1 MIVSRRPEGLLVVR
15 QVDHQDQCR
24 LMARAWGANGFER
37 LDRWPSVERAAERHD
52 EGWRSWER
60 WPEIDD
66 RGRPTDFADLD
77 RTAHVRLY
85 SEGIR
90 AAAGLSDEVGLLVS
104 MHGQG
109 LYEKR
114 LGLDGPP
121 PPRAGRPVGIGAF
134 LAGQDR
140 LQAALR
146 ARLGGGEAL
155 ASWAWAAY
163 RLLQAW
169 DLLSLYLIWRAL
181 PAGHAGVLPA
191 VPRHADD
198 DGVAIALTPSGPRC
212 GAMDPYPFAVDPL
225 ELPVRSRLIED
236 RPYRSHTDL
245 RRALDDAPWRTETV
259 SVEAAAAPGAR
270 PSA

>member
-1 MIVSRRPEGLLVVR
+1 MIVR

-24 LMARAWGANGFER
+24 LMAQAWGGGGFER
-37 LDRWPSVERAAERHD
+37 LRDWESVEEAAGCHD
-52 EGWRSWER
+52 EGWRRWER
-60 WPEIDD
+60 WPDVD
-66 RGRPTDFADLD
+66 AHDRPTDFADLD
-77 RTAHVRLY
+77 RADHVRLY

-90 AAAGLSDEVGLLVS
+90 AAAERSPRVGLVVS

-140 LQAALR
+140 LQAVLR
-146 ARLGGGEAL
+146 ARLGGGDRLRA
-155 ASWAWAAY
+155 WAWAAY

-181 PAGHAGVLPA
+181 PSGRPGELPR
-191 VPRHADD
+191 VPRTEDD
-198 DGVAIALTPSGPRC
+198 PGGVITLTPAGPRTAVC
-212 GAMDPYPFAVDPL
+212 RPYPFRVDPL
-225 ELPVRSRLIED
+225 ELPVRARLIED
-236 RPYRSHTDL
+236 RPYRSHDDL
-245 RRALDDAPWRTETV
+245 RRALQESPWRTETPRV
-259 SVEAAAAPGAR
+259 TAGSSGR
-270 PSA
+270 

>member
-24 LMARAWGANGFER
+24 LMARAWGAGGFEP
-37 LDRWPSVERAAERHD
+37 LDRWDAVEQAAAWHD

-77 RTAHVRLY
+77 RAAHVRLY

-90 AAAGLSDEVGLLVS
+90 AAARRSDEIGLLVS

-121 PPRAGRPVGIGAF
+121 PPRAGRPVGIAAF

-140 LQAALR
+140 LQSEVR
-146 ARLGGGEAL
+146 ARLGGGEGL

-181 PAGHAGVLPA
+181 PAGRTGALPA
-191 VPRHADD
+191 VPRDAGD
-198 DGVAIALTPSGPRC
+198 DGIAIALTPSGLRR
-212 GAMDPYPFAVDPL
+212 ARMDPYPFAVDPL
-225 ELPVRSRLIED
+225 ELPVRARLIED
-236 RPYRSHTDL
+236 RLYRSHADL
-245 RRALDDAPWRTETV
+245 RRALDDAPWRTEAV
-259 SVEAAAAPGAR
+259 SVEAGAPRAR
-270 PSA
+270 D